1 MFRTRSI
8 INHTL
13 LHQVSTSLWLTA
25 HKAQNTLFFSGR
37 NFSPISS
44 LLFRVSI
51 TFGCL
56 AGVLIPNFSALKQ
69 FLNRT
74 RLQQL
79 IGREKSQFYWHIYHV
94 AARKVLE
101 FVSDFSLCL
110 LEFCFPLGE
119 AVRSE
124 KPNVWMQTKREKIEI
139 FIEKVTEWLE
149 HTKKTFLDDDDDE
162 EEGEKFS
169 SIKKAAEEKKDLS
182 VNKPNKLFLLLALDC
197 AFSSNDLRLIA
208 GSRRNNRQLDE

>member
-25 HKAQNTLFFSGR
+25 HKAQNTLFFWGR

-139 FIEKVTEWLE
+139 FIEKVTEWVE
-149 HTKKTFLDDDDDE
+149 HTKKNILRRWWWRRRRRKVLIDKESSWRE
-162 EEGEKFS
+162 ERS
-169 SIKKAAEEKKDLS
+169 LS
-182 VNKPNKLFLLLALDC
+182 KQAKQTLPAFGSWLCLLEQWPPVDRGFA
-197 AFSSNDLRLIA
+197 S
-208 GSRRNNRQLDE
+208 QQ